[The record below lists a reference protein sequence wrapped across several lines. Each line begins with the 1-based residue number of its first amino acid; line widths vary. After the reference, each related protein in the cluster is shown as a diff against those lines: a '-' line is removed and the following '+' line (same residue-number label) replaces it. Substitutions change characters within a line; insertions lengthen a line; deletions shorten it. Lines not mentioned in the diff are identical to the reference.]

1 MSDKITLHGH
11 EIDLPRGTKVF
22 AGQIPAPH
30 DGFGLIFT
38 DAAGAK
44 THLCLS
50 REAFDAVAMLH
61 AWLVDIPVA
70 HHKLICDIQGA
81 IDPGSQWVQTNP
93 LEVIP
98 SAVETAAEPCV
109 FYAHDEPR
117 VYLICADDES
127 EALARLR
134 EVAPGADD
142 DDIKRFGRGKAVIV
156 FNEPEPPSA
165 FVSQDRFENDD
176 GSRSPGTPNFLE
188 DAYHRALDKLVMSR
202 TFMTLEAQQAFDEE
216 WGRSMRSAV
225 KTSTESTNEKGRP
238 E

>member
-1 MSDKITLHGH
+1 MTSKPEQVAFEAWWDAEQRKS
-11 EIDLPRGTKVF
+11 F
-22 AGQIPAPH
+22 ARAYGPAEPFR
-30 DGFGLIFT
+30 DGWNSGSKRS
-38 DAAGAK
+38 AQ
-44 THLCLS
+44 
-50 REAFDAVAMLH
+50 EAWMARAE
-61 AWLVDIPVA
+61 
-70 HHKLICDIQGA
+70 HH
-81 IDPGSQWVQTNP
+81 
-93 LEVIP
+93 
-98 SAVETAAEPCV
+98 ETAAEPCV

-225 KTSTESTNEKGRP
+225 KTSCFDPRTGIAKEP
-238 E
+238 Q

>member
-98 SAVETAAEPCV
+98 SAVETTAEPRFCAHPPRYRLSRNDGRVGCGACGSISLPADRTWCRECV
-109 FYAHDEPR
+109 PR
-117 VYLICADDES
+117 VTLTDGTVLHEQGC
-127 EALARLR
+127 
-134 EVAPGADD
+134 
-142 DDIKRFGRGKAVIV
+142 
-156 FNEPEPPSA
+156 
-165 FVSQDRFENDD
+165 SQ
-176 GSRSPGTPNFLE
+176 
-188 DAYHRALDKLVMSR
+188 A
-202 TFMTLEAQQAFDEE
+202 
-216 WGRSMRSAV
+216 